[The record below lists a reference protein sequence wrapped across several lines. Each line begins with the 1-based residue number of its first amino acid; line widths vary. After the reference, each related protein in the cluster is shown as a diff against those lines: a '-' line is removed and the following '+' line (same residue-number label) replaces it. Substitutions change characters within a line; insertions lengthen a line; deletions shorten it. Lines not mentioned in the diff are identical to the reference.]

1 MGAGIM
7 QLLFFGQQDIYL
19 KSNPSITFFKKVFKT
34 HSNFAMESIKIEFN
48 KTDTNIYEKT
58 TLKLKLPRHADLVSQ
73 MYFVFEMPEIISD
86 NVLNFRWVENIGE
99 AIIDNYYISIG
110 GNIIDKQH
118 GEYLHILNNLTFDAQ
133 KRDAFN
139 RMSGNV
145 IQLNNPEL
153 YAQQTRNL
161 SNPPL
166 KYRIG
171 NGYPVFT
178 PFDPN
183 NPNAYQPSIP
193 TRKIYVP
200 LTFWFNRDIGN
211 ALPLISLQYSEVEIT
226 FELRPWAEL
235 YKLFY
240 AKGSNYG
247 YYAPNVYITSHQ
259 LHNFVSNVKRKF
271 LVSET
276 IIDCRCYVEANY
288 IYLDET
294 ERQYFAYK
302 PLDYLI
308 DQVTRVERL
317 RLQETTVLD
326 MVLQNPIKEMMWVLK
341 RNDQN
346 KDNSWF
352 DYLDRT
358 NRILKTA
365 KIMFN
370 GVDRMDE
377 KDEEYFNYL
386 QPFQHH
392 KGNPKEGLYV
402 YSFAIFPDDFQPSGS
417 VNASRINKIQ
427 FYLSVNRPKEDNY
440 AYDAVFYIVNYNFLR
455 ISSGLAGVVYSA

>member
-1 MGAGIM
+1 M

-48 KTDTNIYEKT
+48 KSDTNIYEKT
-58 TLKLKLPRHADLVSQ
+58 VLKAKIPRHADLVAQ
-73 MYFVFEMPEIISD
+73 MYFVFEIPEIISD
-86 NVLNFRWVENIGE
+86 SVLNFRWIENIGE
-99 AIIDNYYISIG
+99 AIIDNYFISIG
-110 GNIIDKQH
+110 GNIIDKQY
-118 GEYLHILNNLTFDAQ
+118 GEYLHILNNLTFDGA

-145 IQLNNPEL
+145 IMLNNPEI
-153 YAQQTRNL
+153 YSQTSNKL

-171 NGYPVFT
+171 GGYPAST

-183 NPNAYQPSIP
+183 NPSTYRPSIQ

-211 ALPLISLQYSEVEIT
+211 ALPLVSLQYSEVEIT
-226 FELRPWAEL
+226 FELRPWIEL

-240 AKGSNYG
+240 AKGSQFG
-247 YYAPNVYITSHQ
+247 LYAPNLYIQSHQ
-259 LHNFVSNVKRKF
+259 LRNFVSNVRKTF
-271 LVSET
+271 LISDTV
-276 IIDCRCYVEANY
+276 IDCHCYIEANY
-288 IYLDET
+288 IYLDEV
-294 ERQYFAYK
+294 ERTYFAYK

-308 DQVTRVERL
+308 DQVRRVDRFNLKES
-317 RLQETTVLD
+317 TVFD

-346 KDNSWF
+346 VNNSWF
-352 DYLDRT
+352 DYLD
-358 NRILKTA
+358 NNGRIMKTA
-365 KIMFN
+365 KLMFN

-402 YSFAIFPDDFQPSGS
+402 YSFAIFPDEFQPSGS

-427 FYLSVNRPKEDNY
+427 FYMSLNKPRDDTY
-440 AYDAVFYIVNYNFLR
+440 GYDATVYIVSYNFLR